1 MNALIIGGLGVAALV
16 LGYRLYGR
24 LIERRLIRPEV
35 GRDTPAVAMDD
46 GLDYSPARKMV
57 LFGHHFASIAGAGPI
72 VGPLLGVLYFGWVP
86 AVLWVVIG
94 AIFFGAVHDYT
105 ALMVSVRNQG
115 RSLADVADHV
125 LGRRVRWLFSAFL
138 WITLVL
144 IIAVFGLV
152 TTKTLV
158 KQPEIVIPTFGLLG
172 VAMVFGYLVYRRGL
186 PLIAGTIGALAAL
199 VGLVVLG
206 ESFPVTLPAT
216 GVLGLEPNA
225 AWFLIL
231 MAYAYLASTLPVW
244 FLLQPR
250 DYLSTWVLYAGLAL
264 GVTGLMFAAPDMTAP
279 AVTGFVHEQRGMM
292 WPVLF
297 ITIAC
302 GAISGFHSVVASGTT
317 SKQLDAEESG
327 RAIGYGGM
335 IMEGALALLVILL
348 AGAMLKWDP
357 ADHALGYPY
366 LMNTKAGGPGP
377 IGTFATAFGQAVD
390 AIPGLTAVVGL
401 YFGMLMLNTFVLTS
415 LDTSTRLAR
424 FLLGEFGVGP
434 ARVLSNRWVSTALT
448 IAAASAFGLSGSY
461 QKIWPV
467 FGASNQL
474 IAALALLV
482 VTAWFFSQKLPRL
495 YTLIPAVFMLITTL
509 AALILQFKG
518 AAFPAGDKPADI
530 PIAITTAVL
539 MGLAGVIFF
548 EARGVL
554 KRRS

>member
-1 MNALIIGGLGVAALV
+1 MNALVIGGLGAVALV

-24 LIERRLIRPEV
+24 LIERRLIRPEA

-46 GLDYSPARKMV
+46 GLDYSPAPKMV

-94 AIFFGAVHDYT
+94 AVFFGAVHDYT

-172 VAMVFGYLVYRRGL
+172 VAMLFGFLVYRRGL
-186 PLIAGTIGALAAL
+186 PLAAGTVGALAAL
-199 VGLVVLG
+199 VGLVVVG
-206 ESFPVTLPAT
+206 EAFPVTLPAAGIL
-216 GVLGLEPNA
+216 GVAPNS

-250 DYLSTWVLYAGLAL
+250 DYLSTWVLYAGLGL

-317 SKQLDAEESG
+317 SKQLDAEQSG

-335 IMEGALALLVILL
+335 IMEAALALLVILL

-357 ADHALGYPY
+357 ADQALGYPF

-424 FLLGEFGVGP
+424 FLLGEFGVGR

-482 VTAWFFSQKLPRL
+482 VTAWLFSQKLPRL
-495 YTLIPAVFMLITTL
+495 YTLIPGVLMLVTTL

-518 AAFPAGDKPADI
+518 AAFPAGDKPVDV

-554 KRRS
+554 RRRT